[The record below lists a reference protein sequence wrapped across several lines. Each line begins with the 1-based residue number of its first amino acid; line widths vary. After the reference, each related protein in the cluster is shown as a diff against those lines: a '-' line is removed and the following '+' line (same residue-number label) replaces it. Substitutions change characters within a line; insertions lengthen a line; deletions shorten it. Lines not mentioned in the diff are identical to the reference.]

1 MEHPHLEKGPSE
13 RYRDRDLDWLRFNQR
28 VLQEAANPEVPL
40 FERIRFLA
48 IFSSNLDEFFRV
60 RVSKLRQLKQVEKGI
75 RRRLSLRPN
84 KILKTIISE
93 VDRQQQLFGHIFRE
107 RIRPALEK
115 EGIVIVKPAELQAI
129 GDSWAEQE
137 FYSGMSQHCSLRLD
151 GTPGRPFLQNGA
163 VYLLAYN
170 SDTGQ
175 RAYFP
180 CSTLKTLRFIAIPP
194 NGSTHRFAILDDLL
208 RSVFSR
214 ALSWESQHTFFFSVK
229 LSRDAEL
236 YLDETYERSIVR
248 EIYQSLAQR
257 PSGQPTRLLY
267 DQRMPLA
274 VRKQL
279 RKELGLARVDM
290 VPGGMYHNFSD
301 FMAFPN
307 PEHPRLEY
315 VPMPP
320 LEHPVLQASTDYFA
334 AIARQDI
341 LLHCPYQDF
350 GRVLD
355 WLEQAA
361 SDPGV
366 RSIKISLY
374 RIASDSRL
382 AHALIRALNNGI
394 DLTIFVE
401 AKARF
406 DEENNLEWGRV
417 FERHGAKVLYS
428 FPGIKVHSKIF
439 LIERKADGRAEFYA
453 YIGTGNFNEKTSR
466 VYADHALLTAHPGIT
481 SDLKAVFAFLE
492 RPDTTPDF
500 KYLMVSPFNTRLRF
514 EALVRREIDQARKG
528 LPAAITAKM
537 NSLEDTGM
545 IELLYDASQAG
556 VKVRLLVRGFCCLLP
571 RVEGLSENILVTS
584 IVDRFLE
591 HGRLY
596 LFHNGGQE
604 ELYMG
609 SADWMKRNLDRRVE
623 VLAPILDP
631 DAFQELRHML
641 ELQMKDN
648 EKARLL
654 DAEGSNSFRRRPE
667 GMQSIRS
674 QYVIYEYLKQR
685 RHSGR

>member
-1 MEHPHLEKGPSE
+1 MEHPHKEKQPSE
-13 RYRDRDLDWLRFNQR
+13 RYRDRDLDWLNFNQR

-60 RVSKLRQLKQVEKGI
+60 RVSKLRQLKEVEKGI

-84 KILKTIISE
+84 RSLKAIISE

-115 EGIVIVKPAELQAI
+115 EGIFILKPAELQSLGAA
-129 GDSWAEQE
+129 WAEEE
-137 FYSGMSQHCSLRLD
+137 FYSGMAKNCNLRLD
-151 GTPGRPFLQNGA
+151 GASERPFLQNGA
-163 VYLLAYN
+163 AYLMAYN
-170 SDTGQ
+170 SETGE

-180 CSTLKTLRFIAIPP
+180 CSSLRSSRFIALPP
-194 NGSTHRFAILDDLL
+194 DGTAQRFAILDDLL
-208 RSVFSR
+208 RSVYSR
-214 ALSWESQHTFFFSVK
+214 ALSWESHHTFFFSIK

-236 YLDETYERSIVR
+236 YLDETYERSIVQ

-267 DQRMPLA
+267 DQRMPVSL
-274 VRKQL
+274 RKQL

-307 PEHPRLEY
+307 PGNPKLEY

-320 LEHPVLQASTDYFA
+320 LDHPVLRPAIDYFEA
-334 AIARQDI
+334 VARRDI

-361 SDPGV
+361 ADPHV

-382 AHALIRALNNGI
+382 AHALIGALRNGI

-439 LIERKADGRAEFYA
+439 LIERKTDQGPKYYS

-466 VYADHALLTAHPGIT
+466 FYADHALLTAHPGIT
-481 SDLKAVFAFLE
+481 SDMRAVFAFLE
-492 RPDTTPDF
+492 RPDTAPDF
-500 KYLMVSPFNTRLRF
+500 KYLMVSPFNTRQRF
-514 EALVRREIDQARKG
+514 EGLIRREIEQARQG
-528 LPAAITAKM
+528 SPAAITAKM
-537 NSLEDTGM
+537 NSLEDKGM
-545 IELLYDASQAG
+545 IDLLYEASQAG

-623 VLAPILDP
+623 VLVPVRDP
-631 DAFQELRHML
+631 DAFEELSHIL

-648 EKARLL
+648 EKARLV
-654 DAEGSNSFRRRPE
+654 DPKASNSFRRRPE
-667 GMQSIRS
+667 GMRAIRS
-674 QYVIYEYLKQR
+674 QYAIYEYLKQR
-685 RHSGR
+685 QHSGR